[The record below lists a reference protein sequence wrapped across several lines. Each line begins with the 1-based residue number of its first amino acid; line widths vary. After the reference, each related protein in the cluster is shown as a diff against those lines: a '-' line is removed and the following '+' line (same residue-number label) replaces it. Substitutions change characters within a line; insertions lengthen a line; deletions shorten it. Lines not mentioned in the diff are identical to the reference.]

1 MAPLLPGIRSRPL
14 RKTEQVSGQVL
25 HKCSE
30 AEIYFEYAT
39 QRMIA
44 GAEGALSVCFLFN
57 GLPKF
62 WATTFGHPS
71 FSA

>member
-1 MAPLLPGIRSRPL
+1 LPGIRSRPL
-14 RKTEQVSGQVL
+14 LRTEQVSGQVL

-39 QRMIA
+39 RRMIA
-44 GAEGALSVCFLFN
+44 GAANALSVCFLFS

-62 WATTFGHPS
+62 WATTFGHSS

>member
-1 MAPLLPGIRSRPL
+1 
-14 RKTEQVSGQVL
+14 VL

-39 QRMIA
+39 RRMIA
-44 GAEGALSVCFLFN
+44 GAENALSVCFLFS

-62 WATTFGHPS
+62 WATTFGHSS